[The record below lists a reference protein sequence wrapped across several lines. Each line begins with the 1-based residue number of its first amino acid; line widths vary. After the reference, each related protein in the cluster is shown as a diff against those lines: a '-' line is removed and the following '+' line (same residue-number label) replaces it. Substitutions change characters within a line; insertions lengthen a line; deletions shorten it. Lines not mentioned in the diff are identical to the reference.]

1 MRRPGARISRP
12 RSFAALILLIPVA
25 AAFLRQC
32 PGFVDGSW
40 ESLPARSHRLA
51 LVRRTASTIEGD
63 EFKAARDRIRR
74 IQLGLGPNDP
84 LPEEDDDAPEA
95 AEPDVVPGPATGKLD
110 LAEAEQPVT
119 AAKADVSGNVTTT
132 DAKEDDAPLD
142 AFAGTEK
149 DVPELQPE
157 EADKEKKKGPNIF
170 VALFQD
176 LQVVTLPT
184 PGEVAQT
191 FGIVL
196 LLVGGYTGFI
206 AVVDFTSQ
214 QALGQ
219 VFADFYKAARPEAPQ
234 L

>member
-1 MRRPGARISRP
+1 MIR
-12 RSFAALILLIPVA
+12 
-25 AAFLRQC
+25 
-32 PGFVDGSW
+32 
-40 ESLPARSHRLA
+40 H
-51 LVRRTASTIEGD
+51 ASTIEGN

-74 IQLGLGPNDP
+74 IQLGLSPDDP
-84 LPEEDDDAPEA
+84 LPEEDDESVEAGEPE
-95 AEPDVVPGPATGKLD
+95 VVPGPATGKLD
-110 LAEAEQPVT
+110 LAEAEKGAAP
-119 AAKADVSGNVTTT
+119 AKATISGNVTTT
-132 DAKEDDAPLD
+132 DAKEAADDEDIVVQD

-157 EADKEKKKGPNIF
+157 EADKDKKKGPNIF
-170 VALFQD
+170 VALFED
-176 LQVVTLPT
+176 LKVVTLPT

-206 AVVDFTSQ
+206 AVVDFASQ

>member
-1 MRRPGARISRP
+1 MGYGHFQAW
-12 RSFAALILLIPVA
+12 
-25 AAFLRQC
+25 Q
-32 PGFVDGSW
+32 
-40 ESLPARSHRLA
+40 
-51 LVRRTASTIEGD
+51 
-63 EFKAARDRIRR
+63 
-74 IQLGLGPNDP
+74 
-84 LPEEDDDAPEA
+84 A

-110 LAEAEQPVT
+110 LAEAEQQMT
-119 AAKADVSGNVTTT
+119 AAKAEVSGEVTTT

>member
-1 MRRPGARISRP
+1 MRRPSGRSR
-12 RSFAALILLIPVA
+12 SLASVLVLLPVA
-25 AAFLRQC
+25 AALLSLRFRRQ
-32 PGFVDGSW
+32 PSFVDGP
-40 ESLPARSHRLA
+40 LPVRSQSNVIRH
-51 LVRRTASTIEGD
+51 ASTIEGD

-84 LPEEDDDAPEA
+84 LPEEDDEIVE
-95 AEPDVVPGPATGKLD
+95 AEPEVVPGPATGKLD
-110 LAEAEQPVT
+110 LAEAEQPAT
-119 AAKADVSGNVTTT
+119 PAKVDISGNVTTT
-132 DAKEDDAPLD
+132 DAKEASEDVVVQD

-157 EADKEKKKGPNIF
+157 VSDKEKKKGPNIF

-184 PGEVAQT
+184 PTEVAQT

>member
-1 MRRPGARISRP
+1 MRRRGARP
-12 RSFAALILLIPVA
+12 RSFGGSFASLILLIPVA
-25 AAFLRQC
+25 IAFLRRC
-32 PGFVDGSW
+32 PGFVEG
-40 ESLPARSHRLA
+40 SLPARSHRLA
-51 LVRRTASTIEGD
+51 LLRRTASTIEGD

-74 IQLGLGPNDP
+74 IQLGLGPSDP
-84 LPEEDDDAPEA
+84 LPEEDDDTPEA

-132 DAKEDDAPLD
+132 DAKEDEAPLD